1 MLRASVRLHAAQ
13 ADLAS
18 GIQPQ
23 AGDLRFSYVQGA
35 ELPVYGRGGGAGLHP
50 LGAADSSARDEASP
64 RLWVKRS
71 GAAQVAKSAP
81 FWEITR

>member
-1 MLRASVRLHAAQ
+1 VIC
-13 ADLAS
+13 D
-18 GIQPQ
+18 
-23 AGDLRFSYVQGA
+23 FSFVQRA

-50 LGAADSSARDEASP
+50 PGAADSSARDDASP
-64 RLWVKRS
+64 RLRVKRS